1 MVDICGFCVSA
12 SVASALVA
20 SDCVLSVPSAV
31 LSTALSSAFPASD
44 VSLTTSTP
52 FRLAA
57 SFILSPIYSFPMS
70 APAIMIHK
78 TKSTHNKIF
87 NFLFFIVLLICY
99 IMMLGS
105 KGILPLTLFK
115 TTTLLEYQPC
125 AHLLPSGLLS
135 HMWKDDTVQTYQ
147 TPPRQEHSETV

>member
-70 APAIMIHK
+70 APAIMTHK
-78 TKSTHNKIF
+78 TKSTDNRIF
-87 NFLFFIVLLICY
+87 NPLFFIVLLICNLILCY
-99 IMMLGS
+99 IILLCYYSGIPRHNNRLYS
-105 KGILPLTLFK
+105 KNHTIRISTV
-115 TTTLLEYQPC
+115 C
-125 AHLLPSGLLS
+125 ALAPIRSALS
-135 HMWKDDTVQTYQ
+135 HVE
-147 TPPRQEHSETV
+147 R

>member
-12 SVASALVA
+12 SVASASAAA
-20 SDCVLSVPSAV
+20 SDCVFAVPSAV
-31 LSTALSSAFPASD
+31 LSTALSSAFPVSD

-70 APAIMIHK
+70 APAIMMHK
-78 TKSTHNKIF
+78 TKSTDNRIF
-87 NFLFFIVLLICY
+87 NPLFFIVLLIF
-99 IMMLGS
+99 
-105 KGILPLTLFK
+105 LTP
-115 TTTLLEYQPC
+115 LEYQPC

-135 HMWKDDTVQTYQ
+135 HMLKDDTVQTYQ
-147 TPPRQEHSETV
+147 TLPRQEHSKMA

>member
-1 MVDICGFCVSA
+1 MVDICGCCVSA

-31 LSTALSSAFPASD
+31 LSTALSPAFPVSD

-70 APAIMIHK
+70 APAIMMHK
-78 TKSTHNKIF
+78 TKSTHNRIF
-87 NFLFFIVLLICY
+87 NPLFFIVLLIFL
-99 IMMLGS
+99 I
-105 KGILPLTLFK
+105 P
-115 TTTLLEYQPC
+115 LEYQPC

-135 HMWKDDTVQTYQ
+135 HMLKDDTVQTYQ
-147 TPPRQEHSETV
+147 TLPRQDHSKMA

>member
-12 SVASALVA
+12 SVASALAAA
-20 SDCVLSVPSAV
+20 SDCVLSVPSVV
-31 LSTALSSAFPASD
+31 LSAALSSAFPASD

-52 FRLAA
+52 FWLAA

-70 APAIMIHK
+70 APAIIMHK
-78 TKSTHNKIF
+78 TKRADNSIF
-87 NFLFFIVLLICY
+87 NPLFFIVLLIF
-99 IMMLGS
+99 L
-105 KGILPLTLFK
+105 
-115 TTTLLEYQPC
+115 TLLEYQPC

-135 HMWKDDTVQTYQ
+135 HMWRDDTVQTYQ